1 MLEGPSLLLC
11 SGWGE
16 DLSMAQVQKKHR
28 PFAQR
33 VLKGTPKARPSRG
46 VRGHAPLGKIL
57 KSWMLESLW

>member
-16 DLSMAQVQKKHR
+16 DLWMAQVQKKHR

-46 VRGHAPLGKIL
+46 SGGMLPWEKFLNLGC
-57 KSWMLESLW
+57 